1 MYGQRF
7 TATVRAGSWFKE
19 AFWRWYWAE
28 LDFLVKLVIL
38 VASGA
43 DKQEIVRALHVKE
56 SFVQENGGLSTFQE
70 KYDAI
75 WGADARP
82 DKDESV
88 GDVIKLFYEKVR
100 EKYPL
105 DGTYQLPKKYSD

>member
-7 TATVRAGSWFKE
+7 IATVRAGSWFKE

-43 DKQEIVRALHVKE
+43 DKQEIVRALYVKE
-56 SFVQENGGLSTFQE
+56 SFVEENGGLSTFEE
-70 KYDAI
+70 KYNAI
-75 WGADARP
+75 WGD
-82 DKDESV
+82 DKDRHDGKNVAE
-88 GDVIKLFYEKVR
+88 VIKLFYEK
-100 EKYPL
+100 
-105 DGTYQLPKKYSD
+105 